1 MKNAALI
8 LLVIAGAFVLGLV
21 PVGEPVLDTTCAT
34 RILDYRL
41 TVGIRIGVEEITV
54 SQPDSA
60 PVLILAS
67 PGEVLP

>member
-1 MKNAALI
+1 MKNAALM
-8 LLVIAGAFVLGLV
+8 
-21 PVGEPVLDTTCAT
+21 
-34 RILDYRL
+34 
-41 TVGIRIGVEEITV
+41 ITV